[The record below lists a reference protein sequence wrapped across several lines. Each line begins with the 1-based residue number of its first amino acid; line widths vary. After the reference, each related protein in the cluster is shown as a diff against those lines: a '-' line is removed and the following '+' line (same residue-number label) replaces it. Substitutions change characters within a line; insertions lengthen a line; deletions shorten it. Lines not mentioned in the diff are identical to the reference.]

1 MGGTLAQVVKKGVGE
16 EEIFELRP
24 EKCEEQGE
32 ACSRQRRQEVQ
43 RPGGCNEPG
52 MLEQQKEEGVAGL

>member
-1 MGGTLAQVVKKGVGE
+1 MVKKGLGE
-16 EEIFELRP
+16 EEVLELRP

-32 ACSRQRRQEVQ
+32 ACSRQLRQEVQ
-43 RPGGCNEPG
+43 RPCGWNEPG